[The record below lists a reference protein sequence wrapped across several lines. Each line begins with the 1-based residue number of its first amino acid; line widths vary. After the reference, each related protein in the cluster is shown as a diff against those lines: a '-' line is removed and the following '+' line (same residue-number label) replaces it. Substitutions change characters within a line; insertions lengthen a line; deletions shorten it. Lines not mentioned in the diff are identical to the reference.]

1 MPTLQNAY
9 ITKYLITKCL
19 HYKMP
24 NNKYPVVRACFPLQ
38 SLILIVELLE
48 AQCIWPGD
56 LSAAYWL
63 KFLRALGQVQNPN
76 VWTST
81 EIFIQQEANA
91 RRSYFVHTSGRDQRA
106 NTGRKQR
113 SLDSAGRIGFLAG
126 SYGQMSRMDYIKQIA
141 SVL

>member
-1 MPTLQNAY
+1 M
-9 ITKYLITKCL
+9 YLAGRL
-19 HYKMP
+19 E
-24 NNKYPVVRACFPLQ
+24 R
-38 SLILIVELLE
+38 SILVE
-48 AQCIWPGD
+48 ISTSTWVGP
-56 LSAAYWL
+56 
-63 KFLRALGQVQNPN
+63 KNPN
-76 VWTST
+76 VWTVT